1 MAIAEPDA
9 QLLERA
15 RNYEQA
21 AVEELF
27 QIYYPQVVRMAH
39 GLSGR
44 GDVAAGIVRFVM
56 KRASHVLPKWR
67 DEGEPQRWFSH
78 HTVLTT
84 RRAQKHAPE
93 LKKDLFVTM
102 AQTGDAEYAA
112 FVRALR
118 SLPMQ
123 QREAFVLHHG
133 ERMNERYLAVAMD
146 CSVEAARNHL
156 HAAQDALRAL
166 AGPAYDAYV
175 EELARTYAG
184 MSPAQEI
191 VLPNVRKQVRLYIWP
206 RRIARMIKVV
216 IILLTLAAAAW
227 AAWQIW
233 PMIET

>member
-1 MAIAEPDA
+1 MATAEPSADT
-9 QLLERA
+9 LERA
-15 RNYEQA
+15 RNFEQS

-27 QIYYPQVVRMAH
+27 QMHYPQVVRMAH

-44 GDVAAGIVRFVM
+44 ADVAAGVVRFVM
-56 KRASHVLPKWR
+56 KRGLHILPRWR

-78 HTVLTT
+78 HTVLTS
-84 RRAQKHAPE
+84 RRAYKHAPD
-93 LKKDLFVTM
+93 LKKDLLVSM
-102 AQTGDAEYAA
+102 AQTRDADYAA
-112 FVRALR
+112 FVRSLR

-146 CSVEAARNHL
+146 CSVEAAKNHL

-175 EELARTYAG
+175 EELRRTYAG
-184 MSPAQEI
+184 MTPAQEI
-191 VLPNVRKQVRLYIWP
+191 VLPNVRRQVRRYIWP
-206 RRIARMIKVV
+206 RRVARLIKIG

-233 PMIET
+233 PLIET